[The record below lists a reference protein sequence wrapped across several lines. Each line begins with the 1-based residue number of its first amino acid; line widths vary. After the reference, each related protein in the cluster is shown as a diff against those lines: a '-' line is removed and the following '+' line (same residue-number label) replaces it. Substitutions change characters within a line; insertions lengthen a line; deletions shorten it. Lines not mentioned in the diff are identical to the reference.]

1 MNTVECEA
9 SIVGYPLGLSLSP
22 TVFHQGA
29 WSLSS
34 SFSVNTFVRV
44 STDRDDVKITAGTH
58 LPLEKQ
64 IRTQKEKRK

>member
-9 SIVGYPLGLSLSP
+9 SIVGYLLGLSLSP

-29 WSLSS
+29 WSLLS
-34 SFSVNTFVRV
+34 SFLVNTFVCV
-44 STDRDDVKITAGTH
+44 STETAGTH

-64 IRTQKEKRK
+64 TRTQKEKRK